1 MNLKADGENGGKRG
15 SRKAK
20 GTRTTILAV
29 AARQFCEKGYARTT
43 LKEIAAE
50 AGLEASSIYYHFSS
64 KEDLLDDIFDLGCRQ
79 VIDVVSSV
87 YDEHEARGADFRE
100 TFTAMVY
107 AHLDQV
113 LGGSEFTAAIMRN
126 FSMLSVEAQVRHRR
140 VFGTYGNLW
149 TKAFNNA
156 QEKHE
161 IRSDVS
167 VLTLQQLIVG
177 ALNWTTE
184 WFDRKR
190 FSVRAFAGNT
200 VALLLDGILDPDNK
214 WNGRSM
220 EGMSIEPMSPKV
232 AGHSKAAQTRLLILL
247 STTKAL
253 RKRGYDGVTIRHIAD
268 AAGIEAGSIYYH
280 FSSKEE
286 IIDDVLS
293 RGLNEI
299 VEGVTYILENET
311 AFSDYVGRIAT
322 AIRTHMLYLF
332 VRNDFVAMNIR
343 IYGQLPQEV
352 REKHRP
358 IRQQYTSSWSRTLAR
373 AQDLGEV
380 RKDVDVVQMRQLMLG
395 ALNWTANWFHP
406 NWDEAEE
413 DKSLEDLIK
422 NVSTIFLDGIAS
434 VEQEGILFGT

>member
-1 MNLKADGENGGKRG
+1 MNLKVEGGNGRKRG
-15 SRKAK
+15 GRKAN
-20 GTRTTILAV
+20 GTRTTILAT
-29 AARQFCEKGYARTT
+29 AARHFCEKGYAHTT
-43 LKEIAAE
+43 LKEIAAD

-64 KEDLLDDIFDLGCRQ
+64 KEDLLDDVFDLGCRQ

-87 YDEHEARGADFRE
+87 YNEHEARGANFRE
-100 TFTAMVY
+100 TFAAMVY

-126 FSMLSVEAQVRHRR
+126 FSMLSAEAQVRHRR
-140 VFGTYGNLW
+140 VFGSYGNLW
-149 TKAFNNA
+149 TKAFSNA
-156 QEKHE
+156 QKNHE

-167 VLTLQQLIVG
+167 VMTLQQLIVG

-190 FSVRAFAGNT
+190 FSVRAFANNT
-200 VALLLDGILDPDNK
+200 VILLLDGILDQRSK
-214 WNGRSM
+214 WNGRM
-220 EGMSIEPMSPKV
+220 MDGMSIEPMSPKV
-232 AGHSKAAQTRLLILL
+232 AGRSKAAQTRLLILL
-247 STTKAL
+247 STTQAL
-253 RKRGYDGVTIRHIAD
+253 RKKGYDGVTLRHIAD
-268 AAGIEAGSIYYH
+268 VAGIEAGSIYYH

-311 AFSDYVGRIAT
+311 AFPDYVGRIAA

-343 IYGQLPQEV
+343 IYGQLPQDV

-373 AQDLGEV
+373 AQELGEV

-395 ALNWTANWFHP
+395 ALNWSANWFHP
-406 NWDEAEE
+406 NWDDEE
-413 DKSLEDLIK
+413 DKSLDDLIR

-434 VEQEGILFGT
+434 DVQERNSCES